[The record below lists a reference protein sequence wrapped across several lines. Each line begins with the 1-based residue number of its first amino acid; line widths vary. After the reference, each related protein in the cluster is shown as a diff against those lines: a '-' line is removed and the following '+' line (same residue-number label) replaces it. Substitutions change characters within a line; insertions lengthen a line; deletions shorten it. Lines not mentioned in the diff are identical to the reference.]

1 MTASKQDKGLT
12 MKLTDYIQEHHSGS
26 KGAFAKSKGVG
37 ITQVVRWLK
46 MDCIV
51 INGEVWRR
59 VTVINR

>member
-1 MTASKQDKGLT
+1 
-12 MKLTDYIQEHHSGS
+12 MKLTEYINEHHNGS
-26 KGAFAKSKGVG
+26 KSAFAKSKGVG
-37 ITQVVRWLK
+37 ITQVVRWIK